1 MSNSLEQTLESV
13 WKLRRRIGK
22 LSTVWILYKIKNTNM
37 IFKQK
42 KILLNK
48 ERFIYIIYGPDL
60 KLLII
65 WMLLFPLPIWSTPML
80 WDRNRRLVSVLL
92 YKPPFVDKTISLFF
106 SLSPKHTIYCT
117 INISLTTLFTF
128 LQIFLVLL
136 LLDFQMMFRWSA

>member
-1 MSNSLEQTLESV
+1 MMSNSLEQTLESV

-22 LSTVWILYKIKNTNM
+22 LSTVWMLYKIKNTNM

-65 WMLLFPLPIWSTPML
+65 WMLLFPLPVWSTPML

-92 YKPPFVDKTISLFF
+92 YKPPLWIKPSAFF
-106 SLSPKHTIYCT
+106 FFLSPKHTIYCT

-128 LQIFLVLL
+128 LQIFLVFIIVRFPN
-136 LLDFQMMFRWSA
+136 DV